1 MKRILFLILLIL
13 PNVAMSYETA
23 RYEVTK
29 IISEKIEVREYKN
42 LVLATI
48 STKEGSENNNFR
60 TLFKFISGENEQDQE
75 IKMTTPVFQEN
86 IKNKKSMSFVM
97 PGRFNKDNLPKPKNK
112 NIRIELLK
120 NTKFIA
126 IRFSGRATDKNFS
139 KYQKI
144 LEQSIEEN
152 NLEADLTNPINA
164 YYNSPWTLPFFK
176 RNEVLFRLNEN

>member
-23 RYEVTK
+23 RYEVVKT
-29 IISEKIEVREYKN
+29 ISKKIEIREYKD
-42 LVLATI
+42 LVLAKI

-60 TLFKFISGENEQDQE
+60 TLFKFISGKNEQDQE

-86 IKNKKSMSFVM
+86 IQNEKSMSFVM
-97 PGRFNKDNLPKPKNK
+97 PDIFNENNLPKPKNK
-112 NIRIELLK
+112 NVKIEYIK

-126 IRFSGRATDKNFS
+126 IRFSGRAIDKNFS

-144 LEQSIEEN
+144 LEKVIAKN
-152 NLEADLTNPINA
+152 NIKADLSNPINA
-164 YYNSPWTLPFFK
+164 YYNSPWTIPFFK
-176 RNEVLFRLNEN
+176 RNEVLFELN